1 MGGLSVTK
9 HVDLEIYRENLR
21 TVKATMAPAQVMAV
35 VKADAYGHGLV
46 EAARAATEA
55 GCEILGVL
63 DIETGL
69 SLRKAGIE
77 TPAFA
82 WLHSANSDFSS
93 AVRLGI
99 ELSAGSV
106 SELELIA
113 KASGRAQV
121 HLKIDTGL
129 SRNGC
134 RPELWESLVER
145 AFELE
150 KAGEIDVVAIWSH
163 LSGTSNDDDIKAL
176 ELFDASVAIAR
187 RLGFNGYRHIA
198 SSPAAFAMPESR
210 YEMVRIGVSAFGTS
224 PLSNVAASKLGLG
237 TPMEVTAEV
246 ISNGVISIGFL
257 HGYLSKLEGLAQVE
271 INSKLYKVNKIGPLA
286 SSIET
291 GDYEPGDAVR
301 IIGSE
306 VQLAPTAEA
315 LCELVD
321 TVTDELFTGLKANLT
336 TYSN

>member
-1 MGGLSVTK
+1 MSVTK
-9 HVDLEIYRENLR
+9 HVDLEIYRDNLR
-21 TVKATMAPAQVMAV
+21 TIKATMAPAQVMAV

-82 WLHSANSDFSS
+82 WLHSPNSDFSS

-134 RPELWESLVER
+134 RPELWESFVER

-150 KAGEIDVVAIWSH
+150 AAGEIDVVAIWSH
-163 LSGTSNDDDIKAL
+163 LSGTSKADDTNAL
-176 ELFDASVAIAR
+176 ELFESSVATAKR
-187 RLGFNGYRHIA
+187 FGFNGYRHIA
-198 SSPAAFAMPESR
+198 SSPAAFALPESR
-210 YEMVRIGVSAFGTS
+210 LEMVRIGVSAFGTS
-224 PLSNVAASKLGLG
+224 PLTNVVASKLGLG
-237 TPMEVTAEV
+237 IPMELTAEV

-257 HGYLSKLEGLAQVE
+257 HGYFSQLAGLAQVE
-271 INSKLYKVNKIGPLA
+271 ISSKLYTVTKIGPLA
-286 SSIET
+286 STIEH
-291 GDYEPGDAVR
+291 GDYEPGDVVR
-301 IIGSE
+301 IFGSE
-306 VQLAPTAEA
+306 IDLAPTAEE